1 MPRRTRPTGPGT
13 TPANRANAP
22 AVRTAAEIAA
32 RLGKRTT
39 LLLLRPIWSPG
50 LGRRV
55 DPPAV
60 VLVDAAVADWL
71 QGTGRAS
78 DDSSGRARALDLGAD
93 LAIPRENVLPGERY
107 WWLDD
112 VAGDDRARGDGVL
125 VELGGRELRLRV
137 GRLAEREARAG
148 AFRIIGTTSRADD
161 DFECVSTTQVLRLS
175 IGDGSPDDPGAREA
189 WKRGIRD
196 RGLIAARERAHRQ
209 LAELVGLPEH
219 VEAEAQLGE
228 VEAIVR
234 GRMGPGGQLSSVDA
248 LRVREALRAIGEL
261 AERGRRRRERQTLKP
276 LRDGLAKGGRAAA
289 AKRKGTHPTAT
300 RNFKILDAANDLA
313 RSHEPRDIAALLA
326 RREWPDGR
334 GGTKKLSARTIRG
347 ILQRCGWI
355 RRGGPVKT
363 KKKHTDPRVD
373 S

>member
-32 RLGKRTT
+32 RLGKRAT
-39 LLLLRPIWSPG
+39 LLLLRAIWSPN

-71 QGTGRAS
+71 QDTGRAS
-78 DDSSGRARALDLGAD
+78 DDASASVRALDLGAD

-112 VAGDDRARGDGVL
+112 VAGDDRTRSDGVL

-137 GRLAEREARAG
+137 GRLAQRQARAG

-161 DFECVSTTQVLRLS
+161 DFEYVRTMRVVRLS

-219 VEAEAQLGE
+219 VEAEAWLGE

-234 GRMGPGGQLSSVDA
+234 ERMGPGGQLSSVDA
-248 LRVREALRAIGEL
+248 SRVREALLAIDVL
-261 AERGRRRRERQTLKP
+261 AERGRRRRESRKQKP
-276 LRDGLAKGGRAAA
+276 LRDGRAKGGRAAA
-289 AKRKGTHPTAT
+289 AKRKGSRPTEA
-300 RNFKILDAANDLA
+300 RNLEILAAANGLA
-313 RSHEPRDIAALLA
+313 RCREPGEIPGILA
-326 RREWPDGR
+326 RRKWHNFTN
-334 GGTKKLSARTIRG
+334 GTQKLSRKRIAA
-347 ILQRCGWI
+347 ILLGCGWNP
-355 RRGGPVKT
+355 RGGPFKM
-363 KKKHTDPRVD
+363 KD
-373 S
+373 